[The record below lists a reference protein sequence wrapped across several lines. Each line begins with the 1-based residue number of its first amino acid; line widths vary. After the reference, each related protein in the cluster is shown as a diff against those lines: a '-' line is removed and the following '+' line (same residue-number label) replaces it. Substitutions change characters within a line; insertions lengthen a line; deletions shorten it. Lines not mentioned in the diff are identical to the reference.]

1 MNFIFTFRKNP
12 GGLLPD
18 TKTAALF
25 QILPAE
31 SLGNHSPSACDMSY
45 LDISGLGPAEIKKAA
60 LLLKKRC
67 AASPWGIFDP
77 RGLHEDPASF
87 FFEGASDYLGK
98 TASGGLS
105 KKRLNAA
112 ASWRG
117 TPPDGKAAPPRTGA
131 AKAPAIPPKKSVK
144 LSPGKFEGW
153 KSIRTGT
160 VAPFLFL
167 YIALSLKGSDNPGS
181 RLGEKAFTLIR
192 GRLRELLQQR
202 LAGTS
207 ALLWIESE
215 SNFLFLIPP
224 YTAPARAAL
233 TAGLKLVLAAP
244 LAGIENLGL
253 SEPVDFTAALHYGK
267 TAFQAPGTT
276 GTVISDAVNF
286 VFHLGSKYAEPGRL
300 TVSEDVPAG
309 AVPPGLAGLFIP
321 AGEYEGFAVR
331 HSRRFTRAAE

>member
-12 GGLLPD
+12 GGLLSD
-18 TKTAALF
+18 KKASALF

-31 SLGNHSPSACDMSY
+31 SLGKHSPSACDMSY

-60 LLLKKRC
+60 ALLKKRC

-77 RGLHEDPASF
+77 RGTHEDPASF

-98 TASGGLS
+98 TASAGLS

-117 TPPDGKAAPPRTGA
+117 AAGGAFPDGGTAPSRTGA
-131 AKAPAIPPKKSVK
+131 AKAPSLPPKKSAK

-167 YIALSLKGSDNPGS
+167 YIALSTKRSDNLRS

-202 LAGTS
+202 LAGAS
-207 ALLWIESE
+207 ALLWMESE
-215 SNFLFLIPP
+215 SNFLFLVPP
-224 YTAPARAAL
+224 YAAPARAAL

-267 TAFQAPGTT
+267 TAFQAPGKT
-276 GTVISDAVNF
+276 GTV
-286 VFHLGSKYAEPGRL
+286 
-300 TVSEDVPAG
+300 
-309 AVPPGLAGLFIP
+309 
-321 AGEYEGFAVR
+321 
-331 HSRRFTRAAE
+331 